1 MNILVIH
8 QNFKV
13 HEQYLAA
20 KNSMLFKPQEF
31 DAFSKQEISGF
42 NQYVNALCKL
52 HGHRPEW
59 WATSI
64 SSRNIFFSPF
74 FQTWCFVRYAIK
86 KIAEEKVDEIV
97 CENQL
102 IKDALSAN
110 LEVGK
115 VKITVADTQTWRQKV
130 KYFFLFRFIY
140 SMVLFIFRSVRHTS
154 YASQGR
160 QGVMPATNPICLVD
174 TFVSEKSFSN
184 HDYNDQFFGNFI
196 RSTPEKNWHYLPYLN
211 RIQDLRKCYE
221 EMRLCKT
228 PFVIMEDF
236 LKPADYLWAIR
247 ASIKVMFLKFPTDIF
262 SPILR
267 AEIRSLFSRDNMTFL
282 LRYRLAQRLAEKG
295 FKVSGL
301 LDWYEAQPLDNVQN
315 LGFKTFFNDLKISS
329 YVGAFF
335 SPFQAIGYQAISGEV
350 EQNVSASKIFFYG
363 AGIVANFT
371 NIPGVSYECAPAFRI
386 HKKDIVPQA
395 NENNCFIVLPNMLPQ
410 AEEIIDFI
418 SQSNIHQKNL
428 FISLHPATNKEHL
441 KSYITAKLGD
451 KFKYQY
457 VERFSDVVSSAEI
470 IISTG
475 TSAFVDAFMTKI
487 PCLVVG
493 SRSKHT
499 LNFIP
504 EKFENILFKIVY
516 DPRILQATIAE
527 SLKTAQEKSNY
538 FDIFFKEFVQPQ
550 TAADITLFG
559 NNLFSSCDKNVVA

>member
-1 MNILVIH
+1 
-8 QNFKV
+8 
-13 HEQYLAA
+13 
-20 KNSMLFKPQEF
+20 MLFRPQEF
-31 DAFSKQEISGF
+31 DAFSKQEIGGF
-42 NQYVNALCKL
+42 NEYVNGLCKL

-59 WATSI
+59 WATSV

-74 FQTWCFVRYAIK
+74 FQTWCFIRYAMK
-86 KIAEEKVDEIV
+86 KVAEERVDEIV
-97 CENQL
+97 CENKL
-102 IKDALSAN
+102 IQDALSAN
-110 LEVGK
+110 PEVAK

-130 KYFFLFRFIY
+130 KYFFLLRFVY
-140 SMVLFIFRSVRHTS
+140 SMILFIFRSIRHIY
-154 YASQGR
+154 YAGQGR
-160 QGVMPATNPICLVD
+160 HRATPVANPICLVD

-184 HDYNDQFFGNFI
+184 HEYNDPFFGNFI

-211 RIQDLRKCYE
+211 RIQDLRRCYK

-236 LKPADYLWAIR
+236 LKLPDYLWVIG
-247 ASIKVMFLKFPTDIF
+247 ASIKVMFLKFPPDIF
-262 SPILR
+262 APILR
-267 AEIRSLFSRDNMTFL
+267 NEIRSLFSRDNMTFL
-282 LRYRLAQRLAEKG
+282 LRYRLAQRLAKNG
-295 FKVSGL
+295 PKVSGL

-315 LGFKTFFNDLKISS
+315 LGFKTFFNDLKIAS

-363 AGIVANFT
+363 AGIVASFT
-371 NIPGVSYECAPAFRI
+371 NIPGVCYECAPAFRI
-386 HKKDIVPQA
+386 HKKDISPHK

-410 AEEIIDFI
+410 SEEIIDFI
-418 SQSNIHQKNL
+418 SQSDIHQKNL

-451 KFKYQY
+451 KFKYKY
-457 VERFSDVVSSAEI
+457 VERFAEVVSNAEI

-504 EKFENILFKIVY
+504 EKFENILFKIVH
-516 DPRILQATIAE
+516 DPRTLQSTIRE

-550 TAADITLFG
+550 TSADITLFS
-559 NNLFSSCDKNVVA
+559 NNLFSSCDKNVGV